1 MIKYKF
7 IHVYCDLIALSK
19 QLKMKKLLTFILLVA
34 LTSANVVPTSKTEIS
49 VLPSEIQKVEKPEKT
64 KLAYHKGMKRSEVE
78 EFLGRKMTLSEKFA
92 FLMNKEVTVNLIS
105 NAANEGGGM
114 NGLAIAGF
122 VSSIVGL
129 FILPIVFSTTG
140 LVLSAIAL
148 GQVKKKGQTGKG
160 LALAGMIAGIVGA
173 AFILLGLAIL

>member
-1 MIKYKF
+1 
-7 IHVYCDLIALSK
+7 
-19 QLKMKKLLTFILLVA
+19 MKKFLTFILLVA
-34 LTSANVVPTSKTEIS
+34 LTSATIIPTSKTENS
-49 VLPSEIQKVEKPEKT
+49 VLPSEIQQVEKPEKT

-105 NAANEGGGM
+105 NGANDGAGM

-148 GQVKKKGQTGKG
+148 SQVKKKGQTGKG

-173 AFILLGLAIL
+173 AFVLLGLAIL

>member
-1 MIKYKF
+1 MKNKF
-7 IHVYCDLIALSK
+7 IHDNCDLIALSK
-19 QLKMKKLLTFILLVA
+19 QLIMKKFLAFILLVA
-34 LTSANVVPTSKTEIS
+34 LTSASVIPTSKTENS
-49 VLPSEIQKVEKPEKT
+49 VLSSEIQKVEKSEKA
-64 KLAYHKGMKRSEVE
+64 KLQYHKGMKRSEVE
-78 EFLGRKMTLSEKFA
+78 EFLGRKLTLSEKFA

-105 NAANEGGGM
+105 NAAYDGGGM

-129 FILPIVFSTTG
+129 FLLPIVFSTTG

-148 GQVKKKGQTGKG
+148 SQIKKKGQTGKG

-173 AFILLGLAIL
+173 AFVLLGLAIL